1 MKRYII
7 KRIVQ
12 MIPVLI
18 LVSIF
23 SFMIIHFAPGD
34 PLNMYIRPDMT
45 QLIISQWLHRFLANF
60 QLRYYLWELLLY
72 YLF

>member
-45 QLIISQWLHRFLANF
+45 QQEINELRVDLGHDGTNVEQYFAWLKNVCN
-60 QLRYYLWELLLY
+60 
-72 YLF
+72 

>member
-45 QLIISQWLHRFLANF
+45 QQEINE
-60 QLRYYLWELLLY
+60 LRVDL
-72 YLF
+72 